1 MKQLYNYGNAKV
13 IYKDGDKELKTFLPN
28 TSIQVADETAKILLR
43 INKIKEIQLAEPKKL
58 DVKKVIVNK
67 KD

>member
-28 TSIQVADETAKILLR
+28 T
-43 INKIKEIQLAEPKKL
+43 KEIQLAEPKKL

>member
-13 IYKDGDKELKTFLPN
+13 IYKDGDIELKTFLPN